1 LEVLEVVA
9 GRPRRTTMA
18 SWAKYSVLSS
28 LVTSAVV
35 YYAFATREQFYPTVV
50 YLVTSKVCVLCL
62 GNQAIVFTLLV
73 GRISKQ
79 LFLGSLRE
87 IEVELLYE
95 NSRYAITETRVAPR
109 RSRAKR
115 RGTPPPNLGAWP

>member
-1 LEVLEVVA
+1 
-9 GRPRRTTMA
+9 MA

-95 NSRYAITETRVAPR
+95 NSRYAITETQCQARPASPSLR
-109 RSRAKR
+109 TP
-115 RGTPPPNLGAWP
+115 GTPPPQT